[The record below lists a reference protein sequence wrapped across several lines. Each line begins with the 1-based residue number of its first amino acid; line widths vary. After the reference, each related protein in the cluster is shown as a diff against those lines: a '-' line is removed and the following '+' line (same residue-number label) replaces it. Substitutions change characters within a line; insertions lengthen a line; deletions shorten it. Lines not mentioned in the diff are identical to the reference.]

1 MTELLYPRAARAAER
16 QAIAAEYVTNF
27 IPRHAD
33 GVWLLLEQA
42 ADPAGLTALG
52 DLIALSHDPL
62 RCPAAVQSAVAAI
75 VAALSEMSQSAI
87 ERVEHAARATD
98 LFAAHRWNLARVE
111 ELGRS
116 FNGH

>member
-16 QAIAAEYVTNF
+16 QAIAAEYVANF
-27 IPRHAD
+27 IRRHAD

-42 ADPAGLTALG
+42 AEPAGL
-52 DLIALSHDPL
+52 
-62 RCPAAVQSAVAAI
+62 AAI
-75 VAALSEMSQSAI
+75 IAALSEMSQSAI
-87 ERVEHAARATD
+87 ERVEHAAWATD
-98 LFAAHRWNLARVE
+98 PFAAHRWNLARVE